1 VANDLNQPGSSA
13 LLALR
18 IRTIVRVR
26 PRVGGRLHIQ
36 GSVQGKNRFEH
47 RHPPNSHRSRT
58 ADCAA
63 FTGLDRDL

>member
-26 PRVGGRLHIQ
+26 LRVGGRLHIQ
-36 GSVQGKNRFEH
+36 GPVQGNRFEH